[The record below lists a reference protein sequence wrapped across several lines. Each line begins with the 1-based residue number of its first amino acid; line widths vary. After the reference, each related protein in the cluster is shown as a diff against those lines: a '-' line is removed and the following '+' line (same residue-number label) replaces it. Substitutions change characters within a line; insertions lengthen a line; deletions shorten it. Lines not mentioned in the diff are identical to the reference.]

1 MNQLKKKFNFKQASS
16 GVKKILKKFTN
27 AIKPPLYLD
36 LDEWADRFRIIP
48 EAESSEAGLWRT
60 SRFPFTREV
69 MKALSPSST
78 ARIVT
83 AMKGAQVAFT
93 EICIN
98 KILYTI
104 CVNPNPLMYVQKTD
118 DDIISFHDQ
127 KLEPSLRTC
136 KQAFSII
143 PKNSKGD
150 AKGRKKLKLFPGG
163 FIALSGANTA
173 SGLRSRS
180 IAELM
185 LDEEDAYVDNLQG
198 EGHPSI
204 IAMRRTANFPR
215 RKIFRLSTPKTKETS
230 KIEPAFL
237 QGDQRYFYLP
247 CPFCNP
253 EAKVAEEVHTQK
265 ISQPEGFY
273 FVLKWDV
280 IKWEGQDASSARC
293 LCKNCGCLIEEKY
306 KTWMLERG
314 LWVAHN
320 PKKENQII
328 GDCDIENISFHI
340 SALYSP
346 FGFFSW
352 KDAVEMFLEY
362 KKTLKK
368 EVLKV
373 FINTVLGETFSETGK
388 SVDADWVENRREVY
402 VPTNQLAVVPNGV
415 YLLTAGCDVQ
425 GNRIEVEV
433 VGHGANEET
442 WSIAYK
448 VFHGDTEQDQV
459 WLELDIYLQSL
470 FLHENGQHM
479 NLACVAVDSG
489 HVAQRVYNFCR
500 PREFRRI
507 FAIKGRQ
514 GWGNGYISRPRY
526 RTSEGIYLF
535 IAYVDELKSKVYS
548 QLGTA
553 NKGAQ
558 YCHFPIGEEYNTSY
572 FAGLTAETL
581 KTERQGAR
589 DKLFWDCPK
598 GKRNEPLDCRVYN
611 IVAKLI
617 LNIDVNE
624 LAKRNMVLTSTI
636 QPQRKRRM
644 R

>member
-1 MNQLKKKFNFKQASS
+1 MSFNFTQASS
-16 GVKKILKKFTN
+16 GVRKIVKRFSN

-36 LDEWADRFRIIP
+36 LDEWADRFRVIP

-69 MKALSPSST
+69 MKALSPSSGSKM
-78 ARIVT
+78 IV

-104 CVNPNPLMYVQKTD
+104 HINPNPLLYAQKTD

-127 KLEPSLRTC
+127 KLEPSLRAC
-136 KQAFSII
+136 KEVFAIL

-150 AKGRKKLKLFPGG
+150 AKGRKKLKLFSGG
-163 FIALSGANTA
+163 FIALTGANTA

-185 LDEEDAYVDNLQG
+185 LDEEDSYVDNLQG

-253 EAKVAEEVHTQK
+253 EAKESKEVIAMK
-265 ISQPEGFY
+265 VSKPEGFY

-293 LCKNCGCLIEEKY
+293 LCKNCGCLIDEKY

-314 LWVAHN
+314 LWIAHN

-328 GDCDIENISFHI
+328 GDVDIENISFHI

-362 KKTLKK
+362 KRTLKK
-368 EVLKV
+368 EILKV

-402 VPTNQLAVVPNGV
+402 VPANPKALVPNGV

-425 GNRIEVEV
+425 GNRIECEV

-442 WSIAYK
+442 WSIQYK
-448 VFHGDTEQDQV
+448 VFKGDTEQDQV
-459 WLELDIYLQSL
+459 WIELDMYLQQM
-470 FLHENGQHM
+470 FLHENGTWM
-479 NLACVAVDSG
+479 NIACTAIDSG
-489 HVAQRVYNFCR
+489 HVAQRVYSFCK

-507 FAIKGRQ
+507 FPVKGRY
-514 GWGNGYISRPRY
+514 GWGNGYINRPRY

-548 QLGTA
+548 QLGA
-553 NKGAQ
+553 QNNGAQ
-558 YCHFPIGEEYNTSY
+558 YCHFPFSEEYDSGY

-624 LAKRNMVLTSTI
+624 LAKRNMVLASNI
-636 QPQRKRRM
+636 QQQRTRKRRM